1 MENQIGPVVRAY
13 SVAKLQGNMHIYNKQ
28 KLVLK
33 AVPNNDRTEQY
44 IL

>member
-1 MENQIGPVVRAY
+1 MENQIGPLGRAY

-33 AVPNNDRTEQY
+33 AVLNNDSTEQY
-44 IL
+44 KL